1 MIGSVHGQVKNT
13 RGVNTLSLPP
23 GLPPLILGST
33 SRYRRDLLARLGVP
47 FTTQAPG
54 VDETATLQQPPLERA
69 QRLALAKA
77 EAVAAKHPEATV
89 VGSDQLA
96 VCKGELL
103 EKPGTV
109 ERCREQLKWASA
121 AAATFYTAVAVL
133 QPERAPT
140 LQFVDTTTV
149 YFRALSEDE
158 IDRYIAADHP
168 LDCAGGF
175 RCEGLGI
182 SLFARIVT
190 EDPTALIGLPLIG
203 LCRALRQCGYP
214 LP

>member
-1 MIGSVHGQVKNT
+1 M
-13 RGVNTLSLPP
+13 
-23 GLPPLILGST
+23 PLILAST
-33 SRYRRDLLARLGVP
+33 SRYRRELLSRLGLA
-47 FTTQAPG
+47 FTSIAPG
-54 VDETATLQQPPLERA
+54 VDETPTPLEAALARA

-77 EAVAAKHPEATV
+77 SAVAAGHPGATI

-103 EKPGTV
+103 EKPGSI
-109 ERCREQLKWASA
+109 ERCRQQLRWASA

-133 QPERAPT
+133 PPERGQA

-149 YFRALSEDE
+149 YFRALSDAE
-158 IDRYIAADHP
+158 IERYIAQDSP

-203 LCRALRQCGYP
+203 LSRAMRQCGYP